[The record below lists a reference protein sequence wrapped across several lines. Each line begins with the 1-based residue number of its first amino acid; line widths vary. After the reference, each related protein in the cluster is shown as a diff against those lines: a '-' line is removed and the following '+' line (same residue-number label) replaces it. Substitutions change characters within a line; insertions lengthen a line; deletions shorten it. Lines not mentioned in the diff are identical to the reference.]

1 MHASDRLDRSG
12 ARVHASGAVAAV
24 AVLLGLLFSAPLV
37 AQDPKKD
44 AREREAMRRL
54 QVAQGELQR
63 VTRERDELVAERDA
77 GTAKAQKLEQ
87 SAASAQSA
95 LAAERRR
102 SASELSALRAEL
114 DELRKRSEASVAQG
128 SVLADRVK
136 LAAEESRVAEA
147 RQRDLTT
154 QVESRGA
161 EQKRV
166 VQELAA
172 SRRAFAQCEAVSGK
186 LHAFGLEMLD
196 RHARVSVLDAARRN
210 EPFVGIKRVE
220 LENMIE
226 AYRDRLEAA
235 RAVTTSR

>member
-1 MHASDRLDRSG
+1 MHVSDRRDRSG
-12 ARVHASGAVAAV
+12 ARVYASGAVAAV
-24 AVLLGLLFSAPLV
+24 AVLLGLLFSGPLV

-87 SAASAQSA
+87 SAAGAQSA

-114 DELRKRSEASVAQG
+114 GEARKRSEASVAQG
-128 SVLADRVK
+128 SALADRVK

-147 RQRDLTT
+147 RQRELTT
-154 QVESRGA
+154 QVEARGA

-166 VQELAA
+166 VQELGS
-172 SRRAFAQCEAVSGK
+172 SRRAFAQCEAVNEK

-210 EPFVGIKRVE
+210 EPFVGIQRVE

-226 AYRDRLEAA
+226 TYRDRLEAA